1 VLNLNVPRGATTHT
15 ELRKTMQSQHP

>member
-1 VLNLNVPRGATTHT
+1 VLNLNVPHGATTHT